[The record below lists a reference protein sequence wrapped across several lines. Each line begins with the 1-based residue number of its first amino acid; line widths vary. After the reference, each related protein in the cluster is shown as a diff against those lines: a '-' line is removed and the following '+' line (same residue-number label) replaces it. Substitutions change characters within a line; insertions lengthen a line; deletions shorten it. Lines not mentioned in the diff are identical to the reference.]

1 MHWTDRLHAAVL
13 ALADLVNRSD
23 LDARLLADS
32 GVKLDRALF
41 PLLSRIS
48 MAGEISTV
56 ALANLIGRDHSTV
69 SRQTKKLEEL
79 GLVLRVP
86 STSDARM
93 RHLVPS
99 DSGMALIRK
108 VRDARRKLFERH
120 FLEWPEQDRET
131 LVALLERMLGD
142 PSHTAL
148 SLRLPPQS
156 QQSQDAAGS

>member
-32 GVKLDRALF
+32 GIKLDRALF

-69 SRQTKKLEEL
+69 SRQASKLEEL
-79 GLVLRVP
+79 GLVERVP
-86 STSDARM
+86 SSSDARM

-99 DSGMALIRK
+99 DAGKALIRK
-108 VRDARRKLFERH
+108 VRDVRRKMLERH
-120 FLEWPEQDRET
+120 FQAWPEHDRDT
-131 LVALLERMLGD
+131 LVTLLERMVG
-142 PSHTAL
+142 
-148 SLRLPPQS
+148 RN
-156 QQSQDAAGS
+156 